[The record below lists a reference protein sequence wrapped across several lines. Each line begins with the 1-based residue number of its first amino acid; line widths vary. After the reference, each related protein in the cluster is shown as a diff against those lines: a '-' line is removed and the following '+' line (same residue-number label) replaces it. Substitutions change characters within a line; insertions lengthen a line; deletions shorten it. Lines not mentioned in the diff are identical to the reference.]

1 MGEFVEEAEA
11 EKRAAQERLVDA
23 VRIFA
28 IAAQELFER
37 YEVQPDD
44 HKIVQIGR
52 CWLTWG
58 DFRKIHDLYAA
69 SLKEG

>member
-1 MGEFVEEAEA
+1 M
-11 EKRAAQERLVDA
+11 DA